1 MIDDMMRWT
10 EMDDPSS
17 NPHLYIIQ
25 GEHATHLHVHTCG
38 GGSDDSVET
47 KGIRSVFLAFTQER
61 PEQW

>member
-1 MIDDMMRWT
+1 MIDDMVRWT

-47 KGIRSVFLAFTQER
+47 KGIRSVFLAFT
-61 PEQW
+61 